1 MRQRET
7 MCPACDRIVGTHV
20 WNQTW
25 GDKPR
30 NPRLTETVIWKVTRH
45 HNRSANWCLGSGM
58 SVPEGAVIPVRVG
71 A

>member
-7 MCPACDRIVGTHV
+7 MCPACDKIVGVHV

-25 GDKPR
+25 GKTHT
-30 NPRLTETVIWKVTRH
+30 PRLTEGVIWKVTRH
-45 HNRSANWCLGSGM
+45 HNRSSSWCPGSGY
-58 SVPEGAVIPVRVG
+58 SVPEGAVIPVKV

>member
-7 MCPACDRIVGTHV
+7 MCPACDRIVGVHV

-25 GDKPR
+25 TTNPR
-30 NPRLTETVIWKVTRH
+30 TPRLTEGEPIWKVTRH
-45 HNRSANWCLGSGM
+45 HNRSSNWCPGSGY
-58 SVPEGAVIPVRVG
+58 SVPTGAVIPVS